1 MKVSLIN
8 KEYEWEG
15 LSLLSKIITAIF
27 ILGVFIYIIPI
38 IICSFIFVGLISLI
52 EMLFERVRRKS

>member
-15 LSLLSKIITAIF
+15 LSLLSKIITVIF
-27 ILGVFIYIIPI
+27 ILGIFIYIIPI
-38 IICSFIFVGLISLI
+38 VVCSFIFVGLISLI

>member
-15 LSLLSKIITAIF
+15 LSLLSKIITVIF
-27 ILGVFIYIIPI
+27 ILGVFLYIIPI
-38 IICSFIFVGLISLI
+38 MICAFIFVGLISLI
-52 EMLFERVRRKS
+52 EVLFERIRRKS